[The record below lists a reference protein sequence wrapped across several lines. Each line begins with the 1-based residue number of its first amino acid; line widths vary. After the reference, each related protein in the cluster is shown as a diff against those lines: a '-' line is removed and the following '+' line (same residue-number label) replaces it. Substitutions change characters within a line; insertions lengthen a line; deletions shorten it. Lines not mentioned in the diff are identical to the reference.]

1 MLNSQSIEPLFLP
14 RIHRATFP
22 VHFFTEFL
30 FHSKIGVQIPIFHD
44 FFHYLGKCDNIQLE
58 DDNEAGY
65 ESYKFFLD
73 GENKKSEHL
82 YTLKKKDSKTE
93 SARVFFSEDEDEKL
107 PQPESHQLLQCRQ
120 HGPRP
125 KPWIADRTIYNSERL
140 EQKCFFN
147 LFLEVSHKYLIARK
161 SALEKTQLSDVLITD
176 NLF

>member
-30 FHSKIGVQIPIFHD
+30 FHD

-58 DDNEAGY
+58 DDNGAGY

-125 KPWIADRTIYNSERL
+125 KPWIADRTIYSNSERS
-140 EQKCFFN
+140 EQFLATKCFFC
-147 LFLEVSHKYLIARK
+147 LFLKVSHI
-161 SALEKTQLSDVLITD
+161 
-176 NLF
+176 